1 MRWVSVASHVRIP
14 SHLDIFFFPSA
25 KLPLRFTTKMRSS
38 SFLSLAFALASAISS
53 ALAASA
59 GCGKAATLTGGVKT
73 ITAKGKSRQYT
84 LQLPSNYDPSHP
96 YRVVFGWHGA
106 NDNMDVTVRG
116 TLVQPAGSFRH
127 FGLEK
132 TANNT
137 AIFVAPDAL
146 NKAWYNRNDEDYAF
160 FDAMLAALS
169 AGLCINEKQV
179 FSIGFSHGGAFAK
192 ALSCK
197 RSSSL
202 RGVIILDGGGPIDG
216 STGCV
221 DDPIAAMVVHG
232 VSDGIQGGRS
242 TRDLYVK
249 RNGCAATN
257 AREPAANSKAA
268 HILTEYQGCK
278 EGFPVWYIAFD
289 GQHWMAPYD
298 GGSGNNGDKT
308 FTPAH
313 AWRFITQFQ

>member
-1 MRWVSVASHVRIP
+1 MLSTSALSVA
-14 SHLDIFFFPSA
+14 L
-25 KLPLRFTTKMRSS
+25 LG
-38 SFLSLAFALASAISS
+38 LASLFDG

-59 GCGKAATLTGGVKT
+59 GCGKAATLRTGVQRV
-73 ITAKGKSRQYT
+73 TAKGKSRQYT
-84 LQLPSNYDPSHP
+84 LQLPAGYDPSHP
-96 YRVVFGWHGA
+96 YRVVFQWHGA

-116 TLVQPAGSFRH
+116 TLVQPPGSFPY
-127 FGLEK
+127 FGLQSY
-132 TANNT
+132 ANNST
-137 AIFVAPDAL
+137 GAILVAPDAL

-160 FDAMLAALS
+160 FDAMLEQLS
-169 AGLCINEKQV
+169 AGLCIDEKKV

-197 RSSSL
+197 RASSL

-216 STGCV
+216 SSGCV
-221 DDPIAAMVVHG
+221 DDPMAAMVVHG

-257 AREPAANSKAA
+257 AREPAANSRAP

-278 EGFPVWYIAFD
+278 EGFPVWYVAFD
-289 GQHWMAPYD
+289 GQHWMAPWD
-298 GGSGNNGDKT
+298 GGSGNNGEKT
-308 FTPAH
+308 FTPAV
-313 AWRFITQFQ
+313 AWRFITQFE